1 MDESGG
7 GVASIFSES
16 VLVVSQKAK
25 LIELTNEYMVFDRDG
40 TAIGAVREVGQSKV
54 KKLARLVSS
63 LDQFMTHHLEIS
75 DSGGAVLLK
84 MTRPAKFMKST
95 VVVSDA
101 ADQEIGRIVQQNMIG
116 KIRFRLEAGGYT
128 YGSINAENW
137 RAWNFNIQDH
147 TGTEIARVT
156 KKWEG
161 LGKAVFTTADNYVLE
176 VHRALDDPLRS
187 LVVAS
192 ALSIDTALKQDSRGI
207 N

>member
-101 ADQEIGRIVQQNMIG
+101 ADQEIGRIVQENMIG